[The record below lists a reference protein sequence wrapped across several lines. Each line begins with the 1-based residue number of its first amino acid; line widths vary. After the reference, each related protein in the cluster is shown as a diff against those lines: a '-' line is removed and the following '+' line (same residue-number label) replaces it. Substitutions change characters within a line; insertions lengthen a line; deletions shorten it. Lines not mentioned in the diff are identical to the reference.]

1 MTESLEDR
9 ALIKKMENHGT
20 LYLVGTP
27 IGNLDDMVPR
37 AIEVLQSVDC
47 IAAEDTRRA
56 GQLLQHFSI
65 NTPTLAYHD
74 HNELQAA
81 AMLVQKLLAGQSVAL
96 VSDAGMPLISDPGYS
111 LVHLARE
118 HQLEVIAVPGPCA
131 GILAL
136 CASGL
141 PTDRFSF
148 VGFPPAKTT
157 ARKRWYEELADRGE
171 TLVAYESPHR
181 LIASLVD
188 AVEAL
193 GGNRQVAIARELTK
207 KFESWYVGSLSEVIP
222 RLGSELHAQ
231 KGEFVLVFKGSPPK
245 DKEQAEVNR
254 LMKLLIPE
262 LGLKRSASLV
272 AQILEVKKNL
282 CYQVG
287 LQIKEEGGQ
296 GCAPE

>member
-1 MTESLEDR
+1 MERVES
-9 ALIKKMENHGT
+9 HGT

-65 NTPTLAYHD
+65 TTPTIAYHD
-74 HNELQAA
+74 HNEAQASA
-81 AMLVQKLLAGQSVAL
+81 ALVRRLLDGQSIAL
-96 VSDAGMPLISDPGYS
+96 ISDAGMPLISDPGYS

-118 HQLEVIAVPGPCA
+118 QRLEVVAVPGPCA

-141 PTDRFSF
+141 PTDRFAF
-148 VGFPPAKTT
+148 VGFPPAKGA
-157 ARKRWYEELADRGE
+157 ARKQWYKDLAERTE

-181 LIASLVD
+181 LLASLED
-188 AVEAL
+188 AAEIL
-193 GGNRQVAIARELTK
+193 GADRQLSIARELTK
-207 KFESWYVGSLSEVIP
+207 KFETWYVGSLSEVMP
-222 RLGSELHAQ
+222 RLRSEPHAQ
-231 KGEFVLVFKGSPPK
+231 KGEFVLVIKGAVPK
-245 DKEQAEVNR
+245 TGGHAEIAR

-262 LGLKRSASLV
+262 LGLKKSAVL
-272 AQILEVKKNL
+272 AAGFLEVKKNL

-287 LQIKEEGGQ
+287 LELNGGSN
-296 GCAPE
+296 APDVPD